1 MKKFM
6 KVATIAIMCAAL
18 SGCYT
23 FNHQVGSG
31 AQTGVQ
37 KKQKQWFILWGLLP
51 LTKVDSKAL
60 AGGAENYDIQTQQ
73 AIDDIVI
80 SIITSWVT
88 IYPQTVT
95 VTK

>member
-23 FNHQVGSG
+23 LNHQVGDG
-31 AQTGVQ
+31 ANGANSVK
-37 KKQKQWFILWGLLP
+37 KKQWYILWGLVP
-51 LTKVDSKAL
+51 INSVDSKAM
-60 AGGAENYDIQTQQ
+60 AGGAENYTIQSQQ
-73 AIDDIVI
+73 AIDDI
-80 SIITSWVT
+80 IIGLFTGWVT
-88 IYPQTVT
+88 IYPQTVK

>member
-1 MKKFM
+1 MKKLVRFAM
-6 KVATIAIMCAAL
+6 IAILCAAL

-31 AQTGVQ
+31 ASSGVA
-37 KKQKQWFILWGLLP
+37 KKKKQWFILWGLVP
-51 LTKVDSKAL
+51 LTEVDSQAL
-60 AGGAENYDIQTQQ
+60 AGGAQNYDIKTQMG
-73 AIDDIVI
+73 IDDVVI